1 MGGDRSK
8 NSDVMYAL
16 LASCCVFEK
25 VLDRA
30 SKWKPQYFV
39 TTFIADCARKA
50 GFKGIIYS
58 SSRKRYGNNLVL
70 FNASEPAVVPEGRPK
85 VYIYEPIAYH
95 EYNSDDPTSVFNE
108 FSRLRILMM
117 LIMNILHCT

>member
-1 MGGDRSK
+1 MQSYTQKDNISDILDLRHEWEEIGQK

-95 EYNSDDPTSVFNE
+95 EYNSDDPTSVF
-108 FSRLRILMM
+108 
-117 LIMNILHCT
+117 